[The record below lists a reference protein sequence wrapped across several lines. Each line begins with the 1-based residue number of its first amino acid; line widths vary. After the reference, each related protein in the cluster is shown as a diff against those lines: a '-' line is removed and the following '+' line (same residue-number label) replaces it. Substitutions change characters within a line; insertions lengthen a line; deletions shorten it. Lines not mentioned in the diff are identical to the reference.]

1 MPSRT
6 RSRRDFLQRSAALA
20 GVGLLAGCGVLPD
33 PTQRSAQVR
42 RIGYLSPLDIA
53 GGTDPFADAFWQ
65 GLRDLGWVEG
75 QNLAIEYRYAAGKFD
90 RYPALADE
98 LVHAGLELIFA
109 VVSSAASALQ
119 RATSTIPIVWAL
131 AADPVAEGLAASLAH
146 PGGNLAGL
154 STGNTE
160 LTAKR
165 VQLLKEVA
173 PGTRRLAVI
182 RNAQSLGTPMLESM
196 LRAVEDGARAYDVQI
211 LYVDQLGPEPAQLEQ
226 AFSLVL
232 PDRPD
237 ALLVVP
243 SPVATIRRAQIADL
257 ALKHRLPAITDDL
270 DYARAGFLLSYGA
283 NYLDLIRRAAAYVD
297 RILKGA
303 KPADLPVEKATKF
316 DVGVN
321 LKTAQALGLTIPQGV
336 LAQATEVI
344 Q

>member
-42 RIGYLSPLDIA
+42 RIGYLSPIA
-53 GGTDPFADAFWQ
+53 ASNNPFDDTFRQ
-65 GLRDLGWVEG
+65 SMRDLGWIEG
-75 QNLAIEYRYAAGKFD
+75 QNLAIEYRYAEWRFD
-90 RYPALADE
+90 RYTALADE
-98 LVHAGLELIFA
+98 LVRANVELIYA
-109 VVSSAASALQ
+109 MVSSAASVVQ
-119 RATSTIPIVWAL
+119 RATSTIPIVFAH
-131 AADPVAEGLAASLAH
+131 AADPVAEGLVASLAH
-146 PGGNLAGL
+146 PGGNLAGPSL
-154 STGNTE
+154 ANTE

-173 PGTRRLAVI
+173 PDIRRIAVI
-182 RNAQSLGTPMLESM
+182 RNAQSLGTPMLEGM

-211 LYVDQLGPEPAQLEQ
+211 RYVDQLGPDPAQLEQ

-232 PDRPD
+232 PERPD
-237 ALLVVP
+237 AMLVVP
-243 SPVATIRRAQIADL
+243 SPVANILLPQIAEL

-270 DYARAGFLLSYGA
+270 NFARAGFLLSYGA
-283 NYLDLIRRAAAYVD
+283 NYLDLVRRATTYVD

-316 DVGVN
+316 DCGVN
-321 LKTAQALGLTIPQGV
+321 LKTAQTLGLTIPQGV